1 MRSALRYITS
11 LDGRA
16 RGAEITLDGVVYEVL
31 ECAKQRSGLYLLTV
45 RIKA

>member
-1 MRSALRYITS
+1 MKSNLRYITS
-11 LDGRA
+11 LDSRP
-16 RGAEITLDGVVYEVL
+16 RGSQVTLDGVVYEVL